1 MPRSFDV
8 RPSQRSNR
16 SSTAALERRF
26 RSSRNESQVYP
37 LYFLYL
43 TDIPAQRTL
52 LNPFGINSLR
62 ILFIAT
68 EGVLPRRT
76 PNLVTR
82 HSSPHSSFFLSNSCT
97 LFCTHQELNSFI
109 FKRFRTLCQKPPG
122 VGGGDILLTSHPSP
136 RRAQLSTDHSPLISG
151 RFLLSLLECA
161 DPKITHI
168 TPLECAV
175 PKTRHLK
182 SFRMRSSGKSG
193 GA

>member
-1 MPRSFDV
+1 LIDDTTAKPARSLCC
-8 RPSQRSNR
+8 S
-16 SSTAALERRF
+16 
-26 RSSRNESQVYP
+26 P
-37 LYFLYL
+37 LLHFLYL
-43 TDIPAQRTL
+43 IYLLYFHILTGTPTQRPPTNPFAINPLRTL
-52 LNPFGINSLR
+52 
-62 ILFIAT
+62 FIVT

-109 FKRFRTLCQKPPG
+109 FKRFRTLCQRPPG

-161 DPKITHI
+161 DPKITPI

-175 PKTRHLK
+175 PKTQHLE

-193 GA
+193 GAGVSC